1 MSSTQSTSYPI
12 VGRKLGVAVLLTGIV
27 LAVELA
33 GGFISHSLALLADAG
48 HVLTDLVALS
58 LAWFATAQ
66 QGRPA
71 DGRRTYGYH
80 RTGILTA
87 LVNAVTLI
95 VIVLWIAYEA
105 AQRLQHP
112 QAVTPWVMV
121 AAAAVGIAV
130 NLYIGVVLRTAAEVN
145 LNVRAAALHILGDVG
160 ASAAVI
166 LAAVLIAGVH
176 WYGADPLFS
185 LAIAVLIG
193 WGAWDV
199 LRQAVDVL
207 MEAAPRDVDAAEV
220 VRDLMRVPHVQDVH
234 DLHIWSIADGMRV
247 LSAHIQVDADY
258 PLSACDELRNN
269 LSALL
274 RDGYSIAH
282 ATLQLECAGCAAN
295 PLYCAI
301 GTGDEA
307 SQGERTL
314 GGHVH

>member
-1 MSSTQSTSYPI
+1 MTSTHGMSYPI

-95 VIVLWIAYEA
+95 VIVLWIIYEA

-130 NLYIGVVLRTAAEVN
+130 NLYIGVGLRTAAQVN

-166 LAAVLIAGVH
+166 LAAVLIAGVR

-185 LAIAVLIG
+185 LAIAALIG

-274 RDGYSIAH
+274 RDGYAIAH
-282 ATLQLECAGCAAN
+282 ATLQLECTGCAAN

-301 GTGDEA
+301 GTGSET
-307 SQGERTL
+307 SQRERTL
-314 GGHVH
+314 DDHVH

>member
-1 MSSTQSTSYPI
+1 VSSAHGMSYLI

-87 LVNAVTLI
+87 LVNAVALI

-112 QAVTPWVMV
+112 QAVTPWVM
-121 AAAAVGIAV
+121 AAAAVVGIAV
-130 NLYIGVVLRTAAEVN
+130 NLYIGVGLRTAAGMN

-166 LAAVLIAGVH
+166 LVAVLIAGVR

-185 LAIAVLIG
+185 LAIAALIG

-207 MEAAPRDVDAAEV
+207 MEAAPRDVDAAKV

-274 RDGYSIAH
+274 RDGYAISH

-301 GTGDEA
+301 GTGDET
-307 SQGERTL
+307 SRRERTL
-314 GGHVH
+314 DGHVH

>member
-1 MSSTQSTSYPI
+1 MSNTHGTSYPL

-66 QGRPA
+66 QERPA

-130 NLYIGVVLRTAAEVN
+130 NLYIGVGLRTAAAVN

-185 LAIAVLIG
+185 LAIAALIG

-269 LSALL
+269 LSVLL
-274 RDGYSIAH
+274 RDGYAIAH

-301 GTGDEA
+301 GTGDET
-307 SQGERTL
+307 SQRERTL
-314 GGHVH
+314 DGHVH